1 AELARANEALQAEI
15 AERRRMEEA
24 LQRSEEHFRLLI
36 ERSSDIASILGPD
49 GTMKYQSPSIER
61 VLGYTAEEMIGK
73 STFEFIHPDD
83 VERTLEAFR
92 AMLESP
98 GEPQT
103 VELRYRH
110 KDGSWRVV
118 ECYGRTLLPDSASA
132 GVVVNARDITERKR
146 AEEELRLQKTLLEAQ
161 GEASIDGILVV
172 APDSQILSYNRR
184 FGEMWGIPADV

>member
-1 AELARANEALQAEI
+1 
-15 AERRRMEEA
+15 
-24 LQRSEEHFRLLI
+24 
-36 ERSSDIASILGPD
+36 
-49 GTMKYQSPSIER
+49 
-61 VLGYTAEEMIGK
+61 
-73 STFEFIHPDD
+73 HPDD

-98 GEPQT
+98 GEPHT

-161 GEASIDGILVV
+161 GETSIDGLRVV

-184 FGEMWGIPADV
+184 FGEMWGIPADVVERRSDEEAIRTILDRLSDPNAFVARVRQLYEQPEIEAR